1 MENVTLGQIAILI
14 GFIITLVSGVKYIL
28 NDIGKIVEKA
38 LKPTNDRITQ
48 MEKNLSS
55 KIEEVDM
62 NACKNFL
69 VAQIDMMQKGEID
82 AIAKE
87 RFFEQYE
94 HYIKLGGNSY
104 IKNEVDNLKK
114 IGRL

>member
-1 MENVTLGQIAILI
+1 MENITLGQIAVAI
-14 GFIITLVSGVKYIL
+14 GFITALVGGVKYVL

-48 MEKNLSS
+48 MEKNLSE

-114 IGRL
+114 QGRL